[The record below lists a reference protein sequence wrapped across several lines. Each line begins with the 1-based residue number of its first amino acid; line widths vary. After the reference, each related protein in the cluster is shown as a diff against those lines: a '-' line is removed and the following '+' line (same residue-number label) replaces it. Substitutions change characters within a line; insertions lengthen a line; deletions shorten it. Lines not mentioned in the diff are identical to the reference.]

1 MPHLTDAR
9 ATAHSSIYGWR
20 RTRYTGNASGPVTSV
35 LLITGALLLL
45 GPLATARG
53 PIGARDADYQT
64 AVAQAHKRYKSDKS
78 GKVTD
83 TVPALA
89 SVSPDLYAVVIVR
102 IDGKVFEAGDAATP
116 FVLEG
121 LAASFTAALVTE
133 QRGTD
138 ALTGTLGAVAG
149 TAPTPDARTPADWGS
164 APATALEIEGA
175 IPTLSLVQPK
185 GDADAK
191 WRALLANASSFA
203 GRPLALDDTVYQ
215 SALGSSDKLRSR
227 IKELSG
233 EGRLL
238 DDPQLTGDLYLKQN
252 AIAVTA
258 RDLAIMAATLA
269 NDGVN
274 PLNKQRAVSPQTA
287 KSIQSLIANA
297 GLRGARKDWMKKAHA
312 AAAASRSG
320 AGILVMPGR
329 LGIAVYSPPVDS
341 KGISVRGQRAM
352 RYLAQVLMIAPDPTQ
367 PQ

>member
-1 MPHLTDAR
+1 M
-9 ATAHSSIYGWR
+9 
-20 RTRYTGNASGPVTSV
+20 RYPGNASGAFSWARPWV
-35 LLITGALLLL
+35 LVASALLLA
-45 GPLATARG
+45 PPAVARG

-64 AVAQAHKRYKSDKS
+64 AVTQAHKRDKADKS
-78 GKVTD
+78 GKVSNA
-83 TVPALA
+83 VPALA
-89 SVSPDLYAVVIVR
+89 SVSPDLYAVVVVR
-102 IDGKVFEAGDAATP
+102 VDGQVFEAGDAATS
-116 FVLEG
+116 FVLEA
-121 LAASFTAALVTE
+121 LSAPFTAALVSE

-149 TAPTPDARTPADWGS
+149 TAPTPDARTPADWGN

-175 IPTLSLVQPK
+175 VPTLSLVQPK

-191 WRALLANASSFA
+191 WRALLTNAANFA
-203 GRPLALDDTVYQ
+203 GRELVLDERIYQ
-215 SALGSSDKLRSR
+215 SALGNSDKLRSR

-252 AIAVTA
+252 SIAVTA
-258 RDLAIMAATLA
+258 RDLAVMAATLA

-274 PLNKQRAVSPQTA
+274 PVSKRRAVSPETA
-287 KSIQSLIANA
+287 KSMQSLIANA

-352 RYLAQVLMIAPDPTQ
+352 RYLVQALMIGPDPTQ

>member
-1 MPHLTDAR
+1 MPKLTDAR
-9 ATAHSSIYGWR
+9 ATAHSYLYAR
-20 RTRYTGNASGPVTSV
+20 HRTRYPGNASGAVVSV
-35 LLITGALLLL
+35 LVASTLLL
-45 GPLATARG
+45 GAGISAARG
-53 PIGARDADYQT
+53 PIGGRDADYQT
-64 AVAQAHKRYKSDKS
+64 AVAQAHKRYNSDKS
-78 GKVTD
+78 GKVTN

-89 SVSPDLYAVVIVR
+89 AVSPDLYAVVIVR

-149 TAPTPDARTPADWGS
+149 TAPTPDARTPADWGN
-164 APATALEIEGA
+164 APATALEVEGA
-175 IPTLSLVQPK
+175 IPTLSLVQPT
-185 GDADAK
+185 GDADGK
-191 WRALLANASSFA
+191 WRALLGNASKFA
-203 GRPLALDDTVYQ
+203 GRDLVLDERVYQ
-215 SALGSSDKLRSR
+215 SALGNADRLTSR
-227 IKELSG
+227 VKELSG

-238 DDPQLTGDLYLKQN
+238 DDPQLTQDLYLKQN

-274 PLNKQRAVSPQTA
+274 PLNQQRAVSPETA

-320 AGILVMPGR
+320 AGFLVMPGR

>member
-1 MPHLTDAR
+1 MPKLTDAR
-9 ATAHSSIYGWR
+9 ATAHSYICAR
-20 RTRYTGNASGPVTSV
+20 RRARYPGNASGAVLSV
-35 LLITGALLLL
+35 LVASALLLVP
-45 GPLATARG
+45 GTSAARG

-64 AVAQAHKRYKSDKS
+64 AVAQAHKRYKPDKS
-78 GKVTD
+78 GKVTN

-102 IDGKVFEAGDAATP
+102 IDGKVFEAGDAAAP
-116 FVLEG
+116 FVLEA
-121 LAASFTAALVTE
+121 LAAPFTAALVTE

-149 TAPTPDARTPADWGS
+149 TAPTPDARTPADWGN
-164 APATALEIEGA
+164 APATALEVEGA
-175 IPTLSLVQPK
+175 IPTLSLVQPT

-191 WRALLANASSFA
+191 WRALLTNASSFA
-203 GRPLALDDTVYQ
+203 GSSLALDDRIYQ
-215 SALGSSDKLRSR
+215 SALGSADKLRSR

-252 AIAVTA
+252 SIAVTA
-258 RDLAIMAATLA
+258 RELAIMAATLA

-274 PLNKQRAVSPQTA
+274 PVSKQRAVSPETA
-287 KSIQSLIANA
+287 KSVQSLIANA

-329 LGIAVYSPPVDS
+329 MGIAVYSPPVDS

-352 RYLAQVLMIAPDPTQ
+352 RYLAQVLMIGPDPTQ
-367 PQ
+367 PP

>member
-1 MPHLTDAR
+1 MPKLTDAR
-9 ATAHSSIYGWR
+9 ATAHSYICAR
-20 RTRYTGNASGPVTSV
+20 PRTRYPGNASAAVVSV
-35 LLITGALLLL
+35 LIASALLL
-45 GPLATARG
+45 GPPASARG

-64 AVAQAHKRYKSDKS
+64 AVAQAHKRYKPDKS
-78 GKVTD
+78 GKVTN

-89 SVSPDLYAVVIVR
+89 SVSPDLYAIVIVR

-116 FVLEG
+116 FVLEA
-121 LAASFTAALVTE
+121 LAAPFTAALVSE
-133 QRGTD
+133 QHGTD

-149 TAPTPDARTPADWGS
+149 TAPTPDARTPADWGN
-164 APATALEIEGA
+164 APATALEVEGA

-191 WRALLANASSFA
+191 WRALLSNASSFA
-203 GRPLALDDTVYQ
+203 GRSLALDDRIYQ
-215 SALGSSDKLRSR
+215 SALGSADKLRSR

-238 DDPQLTGDLYLKQN
+238 DDPELTGDLYLRQN
-252 AIAVTA
+252 SIAVTA

-274 PLNKQRAVSPQTA
+274 PVSKQRAVSPETA

-329 LGIAVYSPPVDS
+329 MGIAVYSPPVDS
-341 KGISVRGQRAM
+341 RGISVRGQRAM
-352 RYLAQVLMIAPDPTQ
+352 RYLAQVLMIGPDPTQ